1 MGFST
6 LIPRLILGI
15 NLGKRNCLAFQEEKE
30 GMKENDRDRVRR
42 IEAERELQ
50 RCRKGRGERDGEGKR
65 GAVFKDKSPG
75 FEFSFYY

>member
-15 NLGKRNCLAFQEEKE
+15 NLGKRNCLAVQDEKE
-30 GMKENDRDRVRR
+30 GMKENERDRVRR

-50 RCRKGRGERDGEGKR
+50 R
-65 GAVFKDKSPG
+65 
-75 FEFSFYY
+75 